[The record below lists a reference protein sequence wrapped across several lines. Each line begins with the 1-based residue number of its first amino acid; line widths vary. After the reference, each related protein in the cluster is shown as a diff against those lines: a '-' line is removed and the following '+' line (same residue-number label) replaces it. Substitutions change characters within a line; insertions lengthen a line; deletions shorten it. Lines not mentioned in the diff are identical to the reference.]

1 MLSRIEKYKSKH
13 PIKKTLIILGALFL
27 SISLGSGVKTALADV
42 DVQLL
47 MQNWFSKKQ
56 DESLKEIDIAIDTEK
71 DLLMGQLKEQLQAEM
86 QAAEANLA
94 SFTAHQKQSRLE
106 ALQAYADNL
115 KSNMKI
121 DNSEQEAVVLANLD
135 AIINQA
141 KAQMDGQAAELKLIP
156 IPAPETP
163 LTQEPVISMPAPNT
177 EVTPVPENGGSNE
190 QSPNI
195 ESNVISTQ
203 EPIQSTEPNVEEP
216 VDSAPPE
223 PVVVDIY
230 SVTDWFAMPN
240 LENITVEE
248 LTIASGVFS
257 INSTFS
263 DIMMNPKAR
272 QAMNNVLRGIENH
285 PEFHQ
290 IQYKSIE
297 EMSRVAPSQFNE
309 KVLYLLNKSL
319 SAITI

>member
-27 SISLGSGVKTALADV
+27 SISLGTGVKTAFADV

-94 SFTAHQKQSRLE
+94 SFTANQKQSRLE

-121 DNSEQEAVVLANLD
+121 DNNEQEAVVLANLD

-156 IPAPETP
+156 IPTPEMPQTE
-163 LTQEPVISMPAPNT
+163 EPVVSTPTPNPEITPTPGGGETVEQAPIADSNPAP
-177 EVTPVPENGGSNE
+177 
-190 QSPNI
+190 
-195 ESNVISTQ
+195 
-203 EPIQSTEPNVEEP
+203 IQTTEPTVEEP

-230 SVTDWFAMPN
+230 SVTDWFAMSN